1 MKVASKNIFGE
12 TVAVRVRAKAQSD
25 VVSSDP
31 IADNFI
37 LIALVKGKPDR
48 VLADLVLLQAAVVG
62 RLENEAI
69 SAVASIA
76 YEPITAHDHVFRK
89 HDRRASR
96 VFGERVV
103 FKSISVRIHV
113 VQPVTGV
120 LDEIVFDARVVSER
134 NINAVARIA
143 DVVAADQISFAIT

>member
-1 MKVASKNIFGE
+1 MKVASENIFGE

-37 LIALVKGKPDR
+37 LIALVKRKPDR

-62 RLENEAI
+62 RLQNEAI

-76 YEPITAHDHVFRK
+76 YEPIAAHDHVLRK
-89 HDRRASR
+89 QDRS
-96 VFGERVV
+96 VIPVMTER
-103 FKSISVRIHV
+103 
-113 VQPVTGV
+113 P
-120 LDEIVFDARVVSER
+120 
-134 NINAVARIA
+134 
-143 DVVAADQISFAIT
+143 